1 MGASG
6 GDRAPSAGFLLGL
19 GCLVSLAVTAV
30 LVVWGAA
37 PISKPMSLPTFV
49 FLLMGLVGV
58 TLAFGVAWLVAL
70 LRSAG
75 RDERGDDEDP
85 EGGLRLAIGF
95 VIGLVITVGLM
106 VWLMMA
112 HGALGTP

>member
-6 GDRAPSAGFLLGL
+6 GDRGLSARFLLGL
-19 GCLVSLAVTAV
+19 GLLISLAITVV
-30 LVVWGAA
+30 LVIWGAA
-37 PISKPMSLPTFV
+37 PISKPMTLPTFV

-58 TLAFGVAWLVAL
+58 TLAFGVAWLVAI

-75 RDERGDDEDP
+75 RDERGDDEEP
-85 EGGLRLAIGF
+85 ESGLRLAVGF

-112 HGALGTP
+112 NGTLGMP